1 MQILNRAKNTEMDI
15 IPLGESKKNVKEEAN
30 RRTWK
35 AGYTD
40 RDGQP
45 KRSRSNGSGKGDI
58 PRHVNKELYDI
69 NYARIFGHS

>member
-45 KRSRSNGSGKGDI
+45 KRSNGAGKGDDFR
-58 PRHVNKELYDI
+58 PCDKKKYDE
-69 NYARIFGHS
+69 NYARIFGHN